1 MDIDDLLSQLPIEQ
15 IAASLG
21 VDEKTAEQA
30 TRQALPALIGGMQA
44 NAQDD
49 DGAKSLAKALDAH
62 DNDLVKGGVNLDDV
76 DTDDGEKIVTNVF
89 GNNRE
94 QVVNQLAGFNS
105 EAGSGL
111 ISKLLPML
119 APIVLSYLAGKVKG
133 GGDAAP
139 SQQAQ
144 SGGGLADIL
153 GGLLGGGSGGSG
165 GGQSGGLGGLG
176 DLLGSLGGLLGGGK
190 R

>member
-1 MDIDDLLSQLPIEQ
+1 MDFDDLLSRLPIDQ

-30 TRQALPALIGGMQA
+30 ARQALPALIGGMQA
-44 NAQDD
+44 NAQDA
-49 DGAKSLAKALDAH
+49 DGERSLAKALDAH
-62 DNDLVKGGVNLDDV
+62 DDELVKGGVNLDDV
-76 DTDDGEKIVTNVF
+76 DTDDGEKIVKNVF
-89 GNNRE
+89 GDNRD

-111 ISKLLPML
+111 VSKLLPML
-119 APIVLSYLAGKVKG
+119 APIVLSYLAGQLKG
-133 GGDAAP
+133 GDKAAAP

-153 GGLLGGGSGGSG
+153 GGLLGGGGGQG
-165 GGQSGGLGGLG
+165 GGGGLG

>member
-1 MDIDDLLSQLPIEQ
+1 MMDIDDLLTRLPIDQ

-44 NAQDD
+44 NAQDS
-49 DGAKSLAKALDAH
+49 DGAASLAKALDDH
-62 DNDLVKGGVNLDDV
+62 DDDLVKDGVDLGRVN
-76 DTDDGEKIVTNVF
+76 TKDGEKIVSNVF
-89 GNNRE
+89 GGNRD

-105 EAGSGL
+105 KGGGSDL
-111 ISKLLPML
+111 IGKLLPLL
-119 APIVLSYLAGKVKG
+119 APIVLSYLAGQLKG
-133 GGDAAP
+133 GGKEAP

-153 GGLLGGGSGGSG
+153 GGLLGGGSGSGGSG
-165 GGQSGGLGGLG
+165 GGLG